1 MKIWRYLSDTHVD
14 PDLGG
19 QYSLLNLASATCSYP
34 QVHDFHEVT
43 LTVQGHQVISLGGRS
58 IPLESGDL
66 IWVRPDEVHDK
77 SGFRDCTQLNL
88 SFTQGTVDSM
98 LAYFD
103 DDRTTALVRSGEA
116 MPVLHLTAAQQADI
130 RKALDRLNFLSSR
143 DISRARVRMR
153 ILLCQ
158 VLGYY
163 AQYVRDTAGTVQDQ
177 PLPQWLSLLLWELES
192 PDRLSSTLDDLAEM
206 SKKNKAY
213 LSRSFRK
220 YLDAT
225 PTQYLNRLRLEYAEN
240 LLSHTDKSIVEVSS
254 ESGFDNL
261 SHFYHQ
267 FQKKNGVS
275 PKAWRRG
282 TVAFSH

>member
-143 DISRARVRMR
+143 DISMARVQMR

-163 AQYVRDTAGTVQDQ
+163 AQYVRDTAGTVQAQ